1 MRNIFFILF
10 LFPLFLSSCYD
21 YPSDIE
27 VKPGESKLVL
37 NAYLSP
43 SDTVIV
49 VKVSQS
55 MPTLGPVVDPNV
67 YDALVYMTDGTDT
80 FYLNYNFNN
89 QAYTSLDK
97 IKPNTKYTINASCP
111 DGRWAEANITTL
123 ADAALD
129 FDYTIDSAIAGGNV
143 YYTVNMV
150 WKDST
155 AYQQS
160 YYRVD
165 AELSY
170 LLIDTVNQ
178 IYNFIQEEL
187 TPSKK
192 EIMPGEGLNRM
203 MSIQY
208 QSNLAPR
215 HTSKFLTLHLL
226 SIDEDY
232 YKFEL
237 MKKNNNGGFPN
248 YEYTQLYSNVKNGF
262 GIIATYHNYIV
273 KPININ

>member
-1 MRNIFFILF
+1 
-10 LFPLFLSSCYD
+10 
-21 YPSDIE
+21 
-27 VKPGESKLVL
+27 
-37 NAYLSP
+37 
-43 SDTVIV
+43 V
-49 VKVSQS
+49 V
-55 MPTLGPVVDPNV
+55 
-67 YDALVYMTDGTDT
+67 YITDGVDT
-80 FYLNYNFNN
+80 FYLNYNFNS

-97 IKPNTKYTINASCP
+97 LKPETKYTIKATCP
-111 DGRWAEANITTL
+111 DGRWAEATCSTL
-123 ADAALD
+123 ADVPLD
-129 FDYTIDSAIAGGNV
+129 FEYTIDSVVSGGSV
-143 YYTVNMV
+143 KYTVNIT
-150 WKDST
+150 WIDS
-155 AYQQS
+155 ANYSQS

-187 TPSKK
+187 SPSVK
-192 EIMPGEGLNRM
+192 EVMPGAGFNKM

-208 QSNLAPR
+208 KSNLAPR

-226 SIDEDY
+226 TVDEDY

-248 YEYTQLYSNVKNGF
+248 YEFTELYSNVKNGF